1 MEQITERIE
10 SIKAGAIGGVSVAI
24 AWGVTSL
31 GNQLLLSP
39 GFESSVIFPAWQPLI
54 LTGGSA
60 GIAGFLFGVTY
71 RYIIRDDVNPHLK
84 SGAVFAFGLVRGLAQ
99 IEVGLRHQGSIFP
112 WVVAGIESVVW
123 FAVARVL
130 LDAAIAR
137 HWVKPFSNFSL
148 K

>member
-1 MEQITERIE
+1 MELMTERIE
-10 SIKAGAIGGVSVAI
+10 SIKAGAIGGFSVAV

-31 GNQLLLSP
+31 GNQLMLSS
-39 GFESSVIFPAWQPLI
+39 GVESWGIFPEWQRLW
-54 LTGGSA
+54 LSGASA
-60 GIAGFLFGVTY
+60 GVAGFLFGVTY

-99 IEVGLRHQGSIFP
+99 VEVGLSNPNTLVPVAVMASESILM
-112 WVVAGIESVVW
+112 

-137 HWVKPFSNFSL
+137 HWVKPFSSF
-148 K
+148 

>member
-1 MEQITERIE
+1 MELMTERIE
-10 SIKAGAIGGVSVAI
+10 SIKAGAIGGLSVAV

-31 GNQLLLSP
+31 GNQLMLSS
-39 GFESSVIFPAWQPLI
+39 GIESWAIFPEWQRLW
-54 LTGGSA
+54 LSGASA
-60 GIAGFLFGVTY
+60 GVAGFLFGVTY

-99 IEVGLRHQGSIFP
+99 VEVGLSNPNTVFPVVVMASESILM
-112 WVVAGIESVVW
+112 

-137 HWVKPFSNFSL
+137 HWVKPFSSF
-148 K
+148 

>member
-1 MEQITERIE
+1 MELMTERIE
-10 SIKAGAIGGVSVAI
+10 SIKAGAIGGLSVAV

-31 GNQLLLSP
+31 GNQLMLSS
-39 GFESSVIFPAWQPLI
+39 GVESWAIFPEWQRLW
-54 LTGGSA
+54 LSAASA
-60 GIAGFLFGVTY
+60 GVAGFLFGVTY

-99 IEVGLRHQGSIFP
+99 VEVGLSNPNTVFPVAVMASESILM
-112 WVVAGIESVVW
+112 

-137 HWVKPFSNFSL
+137 HWVKPFSNF
-148 K
+148 

>member
-1 MEQITERIE
+1 MELMTERIE
-10 SIKAGAIGGVSVAI
+10 SIKAGAIGGLSVAV

-31 GNQLLLSP
+31 GNQLMLSS
-39 GFESSVIFPAWQPLI
+39 GIESWAIFPEWQRLW
-54 LTGGSA
+54 LSGASA
-60 GIAGFLFGVTY
+60 GVAGFLFGVTY

-99 IEVGLRHQGSIFP
+99 VEVGLSNP
-112 WVVAGIESVVW
+112 NSVVPVVVMASESILM

-137 HWVKPFSNFSL
+137 HWVKPFSSF
-148 K
+148 

>member
-1 MEQITERIE
+1 MELMTERIE
-10 SIKAGAIGGVSVAI
+10 SIKAGVLGGFSVAI
-24 AWGVTSL
+24 AWGITSL
-31 GNQLLLSP
+31 GNQLMLSS
-39 GFESSVIFPAWQPLI
+39 GVESWAIFPEWQRLW
-54 LTGGSA
+54 LSGANA

-99 IEVGLRHQGSIFP
+99 VEVGLSNPNSLFPVAVMASESILM
-112 WVVAGIESVVW
+112 

-137 HWVKPFSNFSL
+137 HWVKPFSSF
-148 K
+148 

>member
-1 MEQITERIE
+1 MTERIE
-10 SIKAGAIGGVSVAI
+10 SIKAGAIAGFSVAV

-31 GNQLLLSP
+31 GNQLMLSP
-39 GFESSVIFPAWQPLI
+39 GVESWAIFPEWQRFWLSG
-54 LTGGSA
+54 TSA
-60 GIAGFLFGVTY
+60 GVAGFLFGVTY

-99 IEVGLRHQGSIFP
+99 IEVGLSNQSSVFPLIVTASESIL
-112 WVVAGIESVVW
+112 I

-137 HWVKPFSNFSL
+137 HWVKPFSNF
-148 K
+148 

>member
-1 MEQITERIE
+1 MELMTERIE
-10 SIKAGAIGGVSVAI
+10 SIKAGAIGGLSVAV

-31 GNQLLLSP
+31 GNQLMLSP
-39 GFESSVIFPAWQPLI
+39 GLESWAIFPEWQRLW
-54 LTGGSA
+54 LSGASA
-60 GIAGFLFGVTY
+60 GVAGFLFGVTY

-99 IEVGLRHQGSIFP
+99 VEVGLSNPNSLFPVAVMASESILM
-112 WVVAGIESVVW
+112 

-137 HWVKPFSNFSL
+137 HWVKPFSSF
-148 K
+148 